1 MRSFETLETE
11 RLILRKL
18 SPDDIKYLFANF
30 DQPYLMTFFG
40 LETEEEFEIEKS
52 RNEGGYTT
60 HNRSICMFQLIEKSK
75 REVIGSCSY
84 HNWYTI
90 HKRSE
95 IGYHLRNDSYKNKGY
110 MKEALGAIIQY
121 GFNVLNLNRI
131 EAFVGTNNTPSLR
144 LMQHY
149 KFTREGVLKQH
160 FYINNKFEDS
170 AVFALFKADYE
181 A

>member
-1 MRSFETLETE
+1 
-11 RLILRKL
+11 
-18 SPDDIKYLFANF
+18 
-30 DQPYLMTFFG
+30 
-40 LETEEEFEIEKS
+40 
-52 RNEGGYTT
+52 
-60 HNRSICMFQLIEKSK
+60 
-75 REVIGSCSY
+75 
-84 HNWYTI
+84 
-90 HKRSE
+90 
-95 IGYHLRNDSYKNKGY
+95 